1 MSADLELR
9 ERILQHARGEFL
21 AHGFSKVTVD
31 EIASELG
38 ISKKTLYALYPSK
51 EELLRASLHAMMQ
64 SAGQDLERISASDKP
79 FVEKVTQAL
88 VVMSGY
94 IQKLRKES
102 IADFQRNVP
111 SLWRELDRFRQE
123 HIVTK
128 LITMIAQ
135 ARSEHI
141 FRPDV
146 NEQVLLQ
153 MFVSSM
159 QGVLNPEILTRHSFS
174 LEEGARSIFR
184 VMFEGALTDS
194 ARKEFHLL
202 DQPTVLLDNDQRMP

>member
-1 MSADLELR
+1 MATDLELR
-9 ERILQHARGEFL
+9 ERILQHVREEFL
-21 AHGFSKVTVD
+21 ARGFSKVTVD

-64 SAGQDLERISASDKP
+64 SAGQELDRISASDKP
-79 FVEKVTQAL
+79 FVEKITQAL
-88 VVMSGY
+88 VQMSRY
-94 IQKLRKES
+94 VHRLRKES

-111 SLWRELDRFRQE
+111 SLWRELDRFRRE
-123 HIVTK
+123 HIVGK
-128 LITMIAQ
+128 LTAMIAQ
-135 ARSEHI
+135 ARSEKI

-153 MFVSSM
+153 MFVSSI
-159 QGVLNPEILTRHSFS
+159 QDVLNPEILTRHSFS

-184 VMFEGALTDS
+184 IIFEGALSDS

-202 DQPTVLLDNDQRMP
+202 DQPAALLDNDQGIS

>member
-1 MSADLELR
+1 MGSDLELR

-31 EIASELG
+31 EIATQLG

-51 EELLRASLHAMMQ
+51 EELLRASLHAMIQ
-64 SAGQDLERISASDKP
+64 SAGEELERISTSEKP

-88 VVMSGY
+88 IVMSGY
-94 IQKLRKES
+94 VQKIRKES

-111 SLWRELDRFRQE
+111 SLWREIDKFRQE
-123 HIVTK
+123 HIVSK
-128 LITMIAQ
+128 LITMIAR
-135 ARSEHI
+135 ARSENI
-141 FRPDV
+141 FRPDA

-153 MFVSSM
+153 MFVSSI

-184 VMFEGALTDS
+184 ILFEGALTDS

-202 DQPTVLLDNDQRMP
+202 DQPTALLDNDQGTP